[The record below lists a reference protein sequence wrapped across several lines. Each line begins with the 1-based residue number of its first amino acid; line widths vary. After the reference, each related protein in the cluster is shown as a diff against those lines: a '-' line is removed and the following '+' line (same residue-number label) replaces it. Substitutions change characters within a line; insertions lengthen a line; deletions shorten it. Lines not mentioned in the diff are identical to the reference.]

1 MSEIPTDIAVEVDG
15 NYCLGSYIE
24 KGGMVILTSSY
35 GTKATQAGGSPP
47 DTLARMMLRELVTEA
62 GK

>member
-1 MSEIPTDIAVEVDG
+1 MSEIPTDIAVEIDG

-24 KGGMVILTSSY
+24 KGGMVIVSSSY
-35 GTKATQAGGSPP
+35 GTRSTQIGRSPP
-47 DTLARMMLRELVTEA
+47 DTLARMMLRELVQEA